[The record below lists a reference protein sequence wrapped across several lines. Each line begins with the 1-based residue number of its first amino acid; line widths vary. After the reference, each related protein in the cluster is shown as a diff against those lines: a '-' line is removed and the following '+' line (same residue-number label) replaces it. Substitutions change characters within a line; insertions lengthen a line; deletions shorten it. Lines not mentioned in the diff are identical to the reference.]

1 MLGIR
6 YIPHHIILLS
16 DRNLGQIAAQPESGR
31 TRLLQKEAVTKRI
44 VEPTY
49 THTKRIWEY
58 TRILRGLTRER
69 CSV

>member
-31 TRLLQKEAVTKRI
+31 TRLLQEEAVTKRI

-49 THTKRIWEY
+49 THNKRVWEY
-58 TRILRGLTRER
+58 TRILRGLTGER